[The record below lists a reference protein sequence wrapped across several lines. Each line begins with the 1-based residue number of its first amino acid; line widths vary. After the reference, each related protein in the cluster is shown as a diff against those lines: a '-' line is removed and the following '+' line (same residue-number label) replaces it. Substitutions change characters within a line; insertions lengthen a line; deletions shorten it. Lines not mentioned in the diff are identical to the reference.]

1 MKTIYDYL
9 LLMMGF
15 FFPMLLNG
23 CDAEKKLRI
32 VETGDAA
39 LYKQIYI
46 LGYGAE
52 NNFRNLSGYSNGEN
66 IQSELFT

>member
-9 LLMMGF
+9 LLIMGF

-23 CDAEKKLRI
+23 CDAEKELRI

-39 LYKQIYI
+39 L
-46 LGYGAE
+46 
-52 NNFRNLSGYSNGEN
+52 
-66 IQSELFT
+66 